1 MFVELIDGIP
11 NYLESKIFMNL
22 SHLEYDITTRNKK
35 IELVFPRPISDMDIY
50 LPKVKGEEFFQIFS
64 TDVDEVGEWFKQYDM
79 DSMESKI
86 ESVIDTTETTRLLVV
101 FKGENGLKVVLK
113 QKPKTTNSSPGY

>member
-1 MFVELIDGIP
+1 
-11 NYLESKIFMNL
+11 
-22 SHLEYDITTRNKK
+22 
-35 IELVFPRPISDMDIY
+35 MDIY

-64 TDVDEVGEWFKQYDM
+64 TDADKVGEWFKQYDM

-86 ESVIDTTETTRLLVV
+86 ESVIDTTETTRLLVG